1 LKAAAAPT
9 DSPQPSQD
17 HRATARLIYRHL
29 RQMKTP
35 ELPAELVKRRYTG
48 WTNFAAVLAASDGW
62 LQLCATR
69 LTVRALTREER
80 GR

>member
-1 LKAAAAPT
+1 
-9 DSPQPSQD
+9 
-17 HRATARLIYRHL
+17 
-29 RQMKTP
+29 MKTP